1 MALEPSDFTEP
12 KGELRADMFP
22 GVDDLEVEGG
32 HVATWLSEAQEK
44 ASGENS
50 PDETAKKHWVYHRA
64 YKAIW
69 LRLTTNPRQ
78 ADLDEDGS
86 LRYSDE
92 QVAAFKELADQNRES
107 FEKIAGET
115 DEVQGRELRSQTRSS
130 TTRLV

>member
-12 KGELRADMFP
+12 DGELRADMFP
-22 GVDDLEVEGG
+22 GVEDLEAAGG
-32 HVATWLSEAQEK
+32 HIATWLSEAGEK
-44 ASGENS
+44 AS
-50 PDETAKKHWVYHRA
+50 DETAQEHWVYHRA

-86 LRYSDE
+86 LRYTDQ
-92 QVAAFKELADQNRES
+92 QVAAFKELADQHRES
-107 FEKIAGET
+107 FEGIAGDT
-115 DEVQGRELRSQTRSS
+115 GEVQGRELRSQTRSS